1 MMSKKGVESF
11 PFFLFLT
18 LLIAAFVIT
27 IGFYQIQTF
36 SEFSSKKDLTNSY
49 NNMIN
54 TMENMRSTSDEG
66 SFTRIE
72 LKIPSNY
79 NITISS
85 INDTIELKGPNLNLN
100 NTLEFDILNLTDK
113 YGNLKQKLTLKE
125 GVYQIVIY
133 YGNSTQETKPF
144 EIFFI

>member
-1 MMSKKGVESF
+1 MSKKGVESF

-36 SEFSSKKDLTNSY
+36 SEFSSKRDLTNSY

-54 TMENMRSTSDEG
+54 TMKNMRLTSDEG
-66 SFTRIE
+66 TFTRIE

-79 NITISS
+79 NITLSA

-100 NTLEFDILNLTDK
+100 NSLELDILNLTDK
-113 YGNLKQKLTLKE
+113 YRNPKEKLTLKE
-125 GVYQIVIY
+125 GTYQIVIY
-133 YGNSTQETKPF
+133 YGNTTQETKPF
-144 EIFFI
+144 EIFFV